1 MIQLNL
7 YEKLAKIRQLCEVM
21 SKNKSGYGYKY
32 VSVDEI
38 LARVTAGMKRY
49 KISLIPWIVPDT
61 SVAEPYSYTK
71 TKATKSG
78 EIYEEKV
85 NEVLVTGSVN
95 YRWVNDEDPTEFL
108 DVPWYMTGSQS
119 DPSQA
124 FGSAMTYSLRYF
136 LMQFFQIAA
145 LDKEDPD
152 NWRSAQKEAQN
163 AEDKEIAKN
172 IIEVIHATVSEFLTE
187 NPDGKQAVVEV
198 VKKYAKE
205 KGKATANYFAIED
218 PKVASALLEEVNE
231 KFKKKEES

>member
-1 MIQLNL
+1 MNL

-38 LARVTAGMKRY
+38 LAKVTAGMKKY
-49 KISLIPWIVPDT
+49 KVSLIPKVEAGT
-61 SVAEPYSYTK
+61 AVASPYTYTK

-85 NEVLVTGSVN
+85 NEILVSGCVN
-95 YRWVNDEDPTEFL
+95 YRWVNDEDPTEYI

-136 LMQFFQIAA
+136 LMQYFQIAA

-152 NWRSAQKEAQN
+152 QWRSAQKEAQN
-163 AEDKEIAKN
+163 AEDKEIARN
-172 IIEVIHATVSEFLTE
+172 IIEIVHGKVGEVLAT
-187 NPDGKQAVVEV
+187 NPDAKQEV
-198 VKKYAKE
+198 TEIVKKYAKE
-205 KGKATANYFAIED
+205 KGRATANYYAIED
-218 PKVASALLEEVNE
+218 PKVASALLEEIDN
-231 KFKKKEES
+231 KYYAKKEE

>member
-1 MIQLNL
+1 MNL

-95 YRWVNDEDPTEFL
+95 YRWINDEDPTEFL

-172 IIEVIHATVSEFLTE
+172 IIEVIHATVNEFLAE
-187 NPDGKQAVVEV
+187 NPDNKQAVVDV